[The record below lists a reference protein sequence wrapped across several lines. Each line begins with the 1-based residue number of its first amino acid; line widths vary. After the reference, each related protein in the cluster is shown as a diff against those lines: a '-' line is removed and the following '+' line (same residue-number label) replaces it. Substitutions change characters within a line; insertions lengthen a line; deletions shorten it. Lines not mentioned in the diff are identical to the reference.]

1 MLVKNLS
8 MNLVNT
14 SDTFRTDH
22 RQFKIADRLL
32 RAIAQH
38 ELELAYQ
45 PEMDLLSR
53 KVISLEALC
62 RWQDAELGQVAPDE
76 FIGVAEAKGLIVQIG
91 EYLLQKVL
99 EDLPT
104 LLQRWPEVRVAINVS
119 GIELGLPDFAHRVIS
134 HIKTVDTGLA
144 RHLEF
149 EVTES
154 VFHYNLPQVRDN
166 LLNLQTLGIAVAID
180 DFGTGQS
187 SLSRLHTL
195 PFDKIKLDRSFVQ
208 ALDDPMVQA
217 IVQAMAQLADSFS
230 RTLVAEGIETQK
242 QLEQL
247 SALGCQLGQ
256 GYLLCRPC
264 NLKELPIELL

>member
-14 SDTFRTDH
+14 SDTFRTDQ

-38 ELELAYQ
+38 ELKLAYQ

-62 RWQDAELGQVAPDE
+62 RWQDTELGSVAPDE

-99 EDLPT
+99 EDLPS
-104 LLQRWPEVRVAINVS
+104 LLQRWPAVRVAINVS

-134 HIKTVDTGLA
+134 RIKAVDAGLA
-144 RHLEF
+144 HHLEF

-154 VFHYNLPQVRDN
+154 VFHYNVPQVRDN
-166 LLNLQTLGIAVAID
+166 LLGLQALGIVVAID

-208 ALDDPMVQA
+208 ALDDPMAQA
-217 IVQAMAQLADSFS
+217 IIQAMAQLANSFS

-247 SALGCQLGQ
+247 SGLGCQLGQ
-256 GYLLCRPC
+256 GYLLCQPC
-264 NLKELPIELL
+264 DLKELPIELL